1 MPHSENITK
10 PTLVSSTAGS
20 TAGPDPFDL
29 ESLRLNPS
37 FLETTGVKKLIT
49 TVPARRP
56 SPQDFVRV
64 HPSPKYRD
72 NFAVVDLKED
82 REDYLVRPEII
93 PDLANEIIY
102 KTIYTAIN
110 RQGVCFLWPVRYPSP
125 DDRRNDWARSARE
138 AAELAMTR
146 KRPISPATVISPLP
160 SKPALSRGMRARK
173 RMDQPANC
181 SNSAFSRS
189 NTAWKRSPLRCA
201 LPSRHASPAISCGP
215 IAKPIAGSGPGRMLR
230 SIRPCWWA

>member
-1 MPHSENITK
+1 MAPSENITR
-10 PTLVSSTAGS
+10 PTLVSSIASS
-20 TAGPDPFDL
+20 TAAPDPFDL
-29 ESLRLNPS
+29 KSLRLNPS

-49 TVPARRP
+49 TVPVRRP

-64 HPSPKYRD
+64 RKSSEFRD

-93 PDLANEIIY
+93 PDLTNEIIY

-138 AAELAMTR
+138 AAELAMTKWVR
-146 KRPISPATVISPLP
+146 MKANRDLGAYEIFEAESVMAEPVWPELSFQQLIKTAFRDRIIADTNHAVIRRLRGLP
-160 SKPALSRGMRARK
+160 
-173 RMDQPANC
+173 
-181 SNSAFSRS
+181 
-189 NTAWKRSPLRCA
+189 
-201 LPSRHASPAISCGP
+201 
-215 IAKPIAGSGPGRMLR
+215 
-230 SIRPCWWA
+230 

>member
-20 TAGPDPFDL
+20 TTTPDPFDL

-49 TVPARRP
+49 TVPVRRP

-93 PDLANEIIY
+93 PEQDDLY
-102 KTIYTAIN
+102 
-110 RQGVCFLWPVRYPSP
+110 RDQ
-125 DDRRNDWARSARE
+125 SARCV
-138 AAELAMTR
+138 LLM
-146 KRPISPATVISPLP
+146 
-160 SKPALSRGMRARK
+160 
-173 RMDQPANC
+173 
-181 SNSAFSRS
+181 
-189 NTAWKRSPLRCA
+189 
-201 LPSRHASPAISCGP
+201 
-215 IAKPIAGSGPGRMLR
+215 AGSLSVTG
-230 SIRPCWWA
+230 

>member
-20 TAGPDPFDL
+20 TTTPDPFDL

-49 TVPARRP
+49 TVPVRRP

-110 RQGVCFLWPVRYPSP
+110 RQYTNCRHSDKHTLWVLSLDFIPR
-125 DDRRNDWARSARE
+125 
-138 AAELAMTR
+138 MT
-146 KRPISPATVISPLP
+146 P
-160 SKPALSRGMRARK
+160 
-173 RMDQPANC
+173 
-181 SNSAFSRS
+181 SRS
-189 NTAWKRSPLRCA
+189 RKSMQNS
-201 LPSRHASPAISCGP
+201 
-215 IAKPIAGSGPGRMLR
+215 
-230 SIRPCWWA
+230 